1 MLTQLSIDA
10 PIYFCRYAD
19 AIDWAEFHLPLS
31 INDDVLFS
39 PSPNDVTKKYYAV
52 EEVKRNLSSE

>member
-10 PIYFCRYAD
+10 PIHVCRYAD
-19 AIDWAEFHLPLS
+19 AIGWAEFHPPLS

-39 PSPNDVTKKYYAV
+39 PSPYDVTKKYYAV
-52 EEVKRNLSSE
+52 EKVQRNLSSE

>member
-10 PIYFCRYAD
+10 PTHVCRYAD
-19 AIDWAEFHLPLS
+19 AIGWAEFHLPLS

-39 PSPNDVTKKYYAV
+39 ASPNDVAKNIT
-52 EEVKRNLSSE
+52 L